1 ALLVG
6 GGRSGE
12 SLLQVTS
19 EIWPPPFFVVGVID
33 DDPQKQGT
41 EVHGVPVIG
50 TSDDLMDIVK
60 ESSVT
65 DIIVAISG
73 PMAPQMFK
81 ALLDAQQY
89 GVEISRMPTV
99 YEEVL
104 GRVPIR
110 LLESDWILRSF
121 VDENR
126 RSTFYDLVKRLMDL

>member
-1 ALLVG
+1 
-6 GGRSGE
+6 
-12 SLLQVTS
+12 
-19 EIWPPPFFVVGVID
+19 
-33 DDPQKQGT
+33 
-41 EVHGVPVIG
+41 
-50 TSDDLMDIVK
+50 
-60 ESSVT
+60 

-126 RSTFYDLVKRLMDL
+126 RSTFYDLVKRLMDLAGGFVGLLAFLLVYPFVALAIILDDGRPVIYGQTRLGRGGQPYTILKFRTMCNNAEPD